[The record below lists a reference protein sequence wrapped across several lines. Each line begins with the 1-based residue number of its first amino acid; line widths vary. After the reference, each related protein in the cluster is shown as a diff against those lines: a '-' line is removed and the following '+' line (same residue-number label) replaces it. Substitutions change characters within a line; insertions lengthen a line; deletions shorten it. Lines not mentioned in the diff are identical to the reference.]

1 METNE
6 KDCTSS
12 ANKYTTGLVDIYRL
26 SFLLFLAAETAAVGT
41 HKTERGLFDV

>member
-26 SFLLFLAAETAAVGT
+26 SFLLFLAAAAVGT